1 MTDPL
6 TIQPTDDDPSPLFFT
21 VGQYMTHRETDNH
34 RWTPLY
40 AVVVVLWAGLFQKYW
55 KRTRAEW

>member
-1 MTDPL
+1 MTIRRSLLP
-6 TIQPTDDDPSPLFFT
+6 PR
-21 VGQYMTHRETDNH
+21 QYLTHRETDNH